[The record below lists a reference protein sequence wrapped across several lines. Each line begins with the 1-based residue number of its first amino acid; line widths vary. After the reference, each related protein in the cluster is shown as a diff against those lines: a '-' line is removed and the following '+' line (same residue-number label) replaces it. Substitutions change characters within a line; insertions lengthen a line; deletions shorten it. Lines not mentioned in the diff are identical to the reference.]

1 MASDL
6 SHLAPETVQELASLT
21 LQLAGNEKTRKQFL
35 KQVKEI
41 APGTPIPELKQDEEF
56 EARLKAATEPLQKK
70 FQDLEQ
76 ERLKERMASQR
87 SEWQQKSGLSGE
99 DMEKVDKMITE
110 GQLPADYK
118 FAAPLY
124 KAQATPADPTNY
136 GSSGY
141 GPALMPQAEGLMEDE
156 GRWSLTTAHSLVD
169 ELRKKAAGSAF

>member
-1 MASDL
+1 MATDL
-6 SHLAPETVQELASLT
+6 SHLAPETVQELAALS

-35 KQVKEI
+35 KQVKEV

-76 ERLKERMASQR
+76 ERLKERMSAQR
-87 SEWQQKSGLSGE
+87 SEWQQKSGLSTE

-124 KAQATPADPTNY
+124 KAQAEPAEATNY
-136 GSSGY
+136 GSSGW
-141 GPALMPQAEGLMEDE
+141 GPAVLPNDEGLMEDE
-156 GRWSLTTAHSLVD
+156 NKWANTNAHSLID
-169 ELRKKAAGSAF
+169 QLRKKAGSAF